1 VTNPCSSPYSLLRE
15 LAHRL
20 LQVTM
25 SRGNIIDNFP
35 MSRIRRE
42 RARQMRSER

>member
-1 VTNPCSSPYSLLRE
+1 MPLQE